1 VVTIDLQT
9 HQLVGT
15 PVAVPGGPVGVAAG
29 QGDLVYVT
37 SFDTNSVVTVDTATG
52 RLVGSPIHLPISRSA
67 DCCGWA
73 GMAAGCT

>member
-29 QGDLVYVT
+29 QG
-37 SFDTNSVVTVDTATG
+37 
-52 RLVGSPIHLPISRSA
+52 IW
-67 DCCGWA
+67 C
-73 GMAAGCT
+73 M